1 MVIYFFLV
9 VMNIVV
15 NGICII
21 NLDYIIVFFK
31 VYLFYDF
38 KRFE

>member
-15 NGICII
+15 NGICFVD
-21 NLDYIIVFFK
+21 LDYIIVVF
-31 VYLFYDF
+31 
-38 KRFE
+38 RFNCFMILKDI